1 MYRVLVVDDEKL
13 EREGIRFLLSME
25 EGEWEIYEAAN
36 GKLNIRYDGKVF
48 PCEVFKNNG
57 VEPLSDCEPD
67 NIYEKSIEYIY
78 KDSLYLKKAR
88 ELVKSHV
95 GCISC
100 EQCVGQYYLGKSM
113 EEDINDK

>member
-1 MYRVLVVDDEKL
+1 MNIFKEK
-13 EREGIRFLLSME
+13 IKTDK
-25 EGEWEIYEAAN
+25 YY
-36 GKLNIRYDGKVF
+36 NI
-48 PCEVFKNNG
+48 G
-57 VEPLSDCEPD
+57 VTGLTNQLISFFVD

>member
-1 MYRVLVVDDEKL
+1 M
-13 EREGIRFLLSME
+13 
-25 EGEWEIYEAAN
+25 
-36 GKLNIRYDGKVF
+36 
-48 PCEVFKNNG
+48 
-57 VEPLSDCEPD
+57 
-67 NIYEKSIEYIY
+67 KSIEYIY

>member
-1 MYRVLVVDDEKL
+1 MGET
-13 EREGIRFLLSME
+13 E
-25 EGEWEIYEAAN
+25 ECHCEAAN

-78 KDSLYLKKAR
+78 KNQLNAYVILIRGNHILNILQSILLR
-88 ELVKSHV
+88 
-95 GCISC
+95 
-100 EQCVGQYYLGKSM
+100 M
-113 EEDINDK
+113 E